1 MTTKAQL
8 EAIWNSTDIG
18 WLKRQSSSIKKKEQ
32 RKIEINF
39 YEKITVHTIQETV
52 WAGKKDTTQFH
63 AWDIISRH
71 FPDTKDLPS
80 KNYETRFVND

>member
-1 MTTKAQL
+1 MTTKEQL
-8 EAIWNSTDIG
+8 EAIWNSSEIG

-39 YEKITVHTIQETV
+39 FEKITVHTIQETV

-63 AWDIISRH
+63 AWNIISRH